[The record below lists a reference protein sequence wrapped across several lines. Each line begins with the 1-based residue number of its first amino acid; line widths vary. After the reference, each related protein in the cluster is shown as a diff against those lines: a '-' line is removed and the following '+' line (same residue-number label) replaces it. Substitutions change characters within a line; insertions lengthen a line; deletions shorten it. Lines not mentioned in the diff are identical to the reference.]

1 MRVTLTWPGA
11 PPLDVLAEPGTT
23 VGALRPHLARATG
36 HERWLVDQVT
46 VDGRRVDDSHAM
58 GHPPLTAGAD
68 LRLGPGVPDPAGVA
82 VRARWH
88 VAFVDGPSAGELVGV
103 HGACRVGGLRVR
115 VRRERVLVRRR
126 GLWRRWAVGRV
137 IRDRADALELRTR
150 PDAGEPPGPRR
161 HQVAPGRVEW
171 LAPLAGSAALAAVTR
186 QPAFLAAALVVPL
199 VTAAGRAARR
209 LRSPSADARAIDL
222 AAVVA
227 RSACG
232 DASSPPIAV
241 EAPWGHDGSL
251 AVLGSRADALAHAR
265 SLVVGTVGSHAQVPL
280 VLLTRDRA
288 GWAWSRWA
296 RDDRPLPGPDEPG
309 TLVVV
314 DLRPDDAD
322 FAAVARWRHAAPSR
336 HRLLLVLE
344 REHDV
349 PAWCTARVAATP
361 GAGMSADRA
370 QAQLRRAVGL
380 ASRERDSSVPD
391 EVALGGLPSV
401 PVATPA
407 AVAAA
412 WASGARALRPP
423 IGRAADG
430 PLHLDLT
437 EQGPHVLVGGTTG
450 SGKSELLVT
459 LVLSAALHHP
469 PERLAVL
476 LVDFKGGSGL
486 GPVAGLPHVV
496 DHVTDLDPA
505 SARRLLVGLG
515 AELRRRE
522 RLLAEAGV
530 RDVRE
535 LGRRHAPPR
544 LLVVV
549 DELRA
554 LVEDLPEAPAALARL
569 AALGRAL
576 GVHLVLATQRPA
588 GAVSADLRANVAMR
602 IALRVNDEADSLDLV
617 QTTAAAAISP
627 ATPGRA
633 LLRTGDGVV
642 RTLQTARALAARR
655 GGPVRVM
662 PPADGPV
669 WRLPAAVSAVPDD
682 VGRWVAAA
690 KAAATTRPD
699 VPWLP
704 ALPPEVRSAD
714 LGPAVPGHLHLGLGD
729 DPDQQRRLV
738 VHWEPAQ
745 GHLLVVGGPRSGRT
759 TALLTAGAAALQAG
773 STVHAIGLPGWATT
787 ALARVGGALG
797 TVVGPEEPRVVARLV
812 RLLTD
817 APVAGA
823 VPVVLVDGLAETL
836 DALGAI
842 ARGAGADLLT
852 SMVRAGARNAAIA
865 AAGDPRGAV
874 LSLAPSFLDRLVLP
888 LPDPTADPVLGIPGS
903 LAGPRST
910 PGRGVHLRGTAA
922 VLCQVAVHD
931 AAPGPASETERARA
945 ARRSALRPL
954 PRAVDLPV
962 DLPVDLAVDLPG
974 TTPADR
980 AAAHDVPIGVGGDHA
995 LELTADLAG
1004 PLLVAGPPGS
1014 GRTNA
1019 LAVLAAGHLATGRA
1033 VTVVATGGAWPAG
1046 VTRLEPAGLPS
1057 WSPAG
1062 LLVCDDVDELER
1074 TDPAAADRLE
1084 QLVARAS
1091 ARVAASSAAT
1101 TVASAYRGPLAALA
1115 RARRRLVLDLSDP
1128 ASAEL
1133 VGPGW
1138 AWLTDSWTGP
1148 GRGVLVAGRERQ
1160 PVQVYRFAPADPPF
1174 LRPFEPPA
1182 AGRAGADLG

>member
-1 MRVTLTWPGA
+1 VRVTLTWPGA

-23 VGALRPHLARATG
+23 VGALRPHLARVTG

-58 GHPPLTAGAD
+58 GHPPLTTGAD
-68 LRLGPGVPDPAGVA
+68 LRLGAGVPDPAGVA

-88 VAFVDGPSAGELVGV
+88 VAFVGGPSAGELVGV

-115 VRRERVLVRRR
+115 VRRDAVLVRRR
-126 GLWRRWAVGRV
+126 GPWRRWAVGRV
-137 IRDRADALELRTR
+137 IRDRADVLELRTR
-150 PDAGEPPGPRR
+150 PDAGEPAGP
-161 HQVAPGRVEW
+161 QQPPLAPGRVEW

-209 LRSPSADARAIDL
+209 LRGPSADARAPDL

-227 RSACG
+227 RSASG
-232 DASSPPIAV
+232 DSTSPPIAV
-241 EAPWGHDGSL
+241 DGPWGHDGSL
-251 AVLGSRADALAHAR
+251 AVLGPRADALAHAR
-265 SLVVGTVGSHAQVPL
+265 ELVVGTVGSHAQVRL

-288 GWAWSRWA
+288 TWAWSRWA
-296 RDDRPLPGPDEPG
+296 QGDGPLPGPDAPDA
-309 TLVVV
+309 LVVV
-314 DLRPDDAD
+314 DLGPDDAD
-322 FAAVARWRHAAPSR
+322 FEVVARWRHAAPSR
-336 HRLLLVLE
+336 HRLLLVVE
-344 REHDV
+344 RARDV
-349 PAWCTARVAATP
+349 PAWCTARIAAAP
-361 GAGMSADRA
+361 GTGMSADRA
-370 QAQLRRAVGL
+370 QAQLRRAAGL
-380 ASRERDSSVPD
+380 ASHAPDSSVPD
-391 EVALGGLPSV
+391 EVALGALPSV
-401 PVATPA
+401 PAATPA
-407 AVAAA
+407 AVAAS
-412 WASGARALRPP
+412 WASGSGALRPP

-437 EQGPHVLVGGTTG
+437 ERGPHVLVGGTTG

-459 LVLSAALHHP
+459 LVLSAALQHP

-535 LGRRHAPPR
+535 LGRRHEPPR
-544 LLVVV
+544 LIVVV

-554 LVEDLPEAPAALARL
+554 LIEDLPEAPATLARL

-602 IALRVNDEADSLDLV
+602 IALRVNDEADSIDLV
-617 QTTAAAAISP
+617 QTAAAAAISP
-627 ATPGRA
+627 RTPGRA

-642 RTLQTARALAARR
+642 RTLQTARALARR
-655 GGPVRVM
+655 GAPVRVT
-662 PPADGPV
+662 PPAGGPA
-669 WRLPAAVSAVPDD
+669 WQLPPTASAVPDD
-682 VGRWVAAA
+682 VGRWVTAA

-704 ALPPEVRSAD
+704 ALPPEVRTAD
-714 LGPAVPGHLHLGLGD
+714 LGPTVPGRLHLALGD
-729 DPDQQRRLV
+729 DPDQQRRRV

-759 TALLTAGAAALQAG
+759 TALLTAGAAALRAG
-773 STVHAIGLPGWATT
+773 TAVHAIGLPGWART
-787 ALARVGGALG
+787 ALAQVDGPLG
-797 TVVGPEEPRVVARLV
+797 TVVGPDEPRVIARLL

-817 APVAGA
+817 TSATDSA
-823 VPVVLVDGLAETL
+823 PVVLVDGLTETL
-836 DALGAI
+836 DALGGI

-852 SMVRAGARNAAIA
+852 SMVRAGARDAAIA
-865 AAGDPRGAV
+865 ASGDPRGAV

-888 LPDPTADPVLGIPGS
+888 LPDPTADSILGIPGS
-903 LAGPRST
+903 LAGPRSS
-910 PGRGVHLRGTAA
+910 PGRAVHLRGTEALTCHVALHDTARAPEAA
-922 VLCQVAVHD
+922 
-931 AAPGPASETERARA
+931 RARA
-945 ARRSALRPL
+945 GMPEPLRPL
-954 PRAVDLPV
+954 PRGVDLRMPV
-962 DLPVDLAVDLPG
+962 L
-974 TTPADR
+974 ADR
-980 AAAHDVPIGVGGDHA
+980 AAAHGVPIGVGGDHA
-995 LELTADLAG
+995 LELTVDVGG

-1014 GRTNA
+1014 GRSNA
-1019 LAVLAAGHLATGRA
+1019 LAVLAAGHLATGGV
-1033 VTVVATGGAWPAG
+1033 VTVVATGGPWPAG
-1046 VTRLEPAGLPS
+1046 AARLAPAALAS
-1057 WSPAG
+1057 WAAAG

-1074 TDPAAADRLE
+1074 TEPAAADRLE
-1084 QLVARAS
+1084 QLVAQAS
-1091 ARVAASSAAT
+1091 VRVAASCTATAA
-1101 TVASAYRGPLAALA
+1101 ASAYRGAMAALA
-1115 RARRRLVLDLSDP
+1115 RGRQRLVLDLGDP
-1128 ASAEL
+1128 AAAEL

-1138 AWLTDSWTGP
+1138 AWLTDARTGP
-1148 GRGVLVAGRERQ
+1148 GRGVLVSGRERQ
-1160 PVQVYRFAPADPPF
+1160 PLQVYRFVPADPPF
-1174 LRPFEPPA
+1174 LRPLGPPF
-1182 AGRAGADLG
+1182 G